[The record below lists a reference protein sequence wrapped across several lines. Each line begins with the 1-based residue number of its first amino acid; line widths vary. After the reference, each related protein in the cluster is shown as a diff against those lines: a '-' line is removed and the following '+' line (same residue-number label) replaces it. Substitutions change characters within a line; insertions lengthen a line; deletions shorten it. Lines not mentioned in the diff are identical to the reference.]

1 MPSVPCAGTHGQ
13 TLRPSEHV
21 EGRDLSPP
29 QQSRGDSIGIVNPLP
44 LVNRGEH
51 LGRTVIG
58 FAQEGGWGSALE
70 RALVIASK
78 DARLGCFFGK
88 AGYTCNGYPIFREED
103 RVPILFSPDDN
114 KLGPPSICKSLQLAS
129 FILAADLVSC
139 SAPHRPRYFQGPINQ
154 LAQPRYDCQGPPAQ
168 VSHCTAVAAMRV
180 LNTARVGCFDS
191 LRVVAAERG
200 GSRLSQSSW
209 FRAGATGDNPE
220 CLWSD
225 LPCTNWSIRSYQ

>member
-78 DARLGCFFGK
+78 DARLGCFSV
-88 AGYTCNGYPIFREED
+88 R
-103 RVPILFSPDDN
+103 
-114 KLGPPSICKSLQLAS
+114 LA
-129 FILAADLVSC
+129 I
-139 SAPHRPRYFQGPINQ
+139 R
-154 LAQPRYDCQGPPAQ
+154 
-168 VSHCTAVAAMRV
+168 
-180 LNTARVGCFDS
+180 
-191 LRVVAAERG
+191 
-200 GSRLSQSSW
+200 
-209 FRAGATGDNPE
+209 ATGTLYFERKIVFP
-220 CLWSD
+220 SFFHQMI
-225 LPCTNWSIRSYQ
+225 TS